1 MGKTAEEALSA
12 GCKKGATVNRRDS
25 IGIDNKPPA
34 APRPRRLALH
44 LVIRSMG
51 QDHPMPCQRMRRCF
65 LIWLFA
71 LVGMSVAF
79 STGTHFAMDLSKGP
93 GKVKIHQASVMI
105 KVL

>member
-1 MGKTAEEALSA
+1 
-12 GCKKGATVNRRDS
+12 
-25 IGIDNKPPA
+25 
-34 APRPRRLALH
+34 
-44 LVIRSMG
+44 
-51 QDHPMPCQRMRRCF
+51 MRCCF

-105 KVL
+105 KVLQHDISAALARH

>member
-1 MGKTAEEALSA
+1 
-12 GCKKGATVNRRDS
+12 
-25 IGIDNKPPA
+25 
-34 APRPRRLALH
+34 
-44 LVIRSMG
+44 
-51 QDHPMPCQRMRRCF
+51 MRRCF

-93 GKVKIHQASVMI
+93 GKVKIHQASFMI